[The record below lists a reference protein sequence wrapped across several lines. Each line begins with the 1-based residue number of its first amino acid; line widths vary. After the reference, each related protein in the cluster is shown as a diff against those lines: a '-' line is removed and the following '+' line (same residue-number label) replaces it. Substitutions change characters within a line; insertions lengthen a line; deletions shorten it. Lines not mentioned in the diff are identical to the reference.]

1 MKKNYKRIIKGILF
15 ICLTFFICFNVK
27 DVNAEETKKCSTERF
42 EVEIKNDTKTK
53 VITIDLKGDSNQ
65 WNVYLVDPDEIN
77 MPERNFIYTGIAYT
91 LTNDIT
97 KISYNGYGTE
107 NIGVILVKMNEEC
120 SDANEV
126 VQKIESARTAK
137 GRIETDTTKS
147 FYIYSK
153 GFQIPKNVSKDT
165 IDNSSKS
172 DLCAD
177 LQAGRFSSFS
187 GLVSKT
193 VFDASWERVTH
204 DTAYKAYIPACY
216 KSSLATK
223 PSEEEIKN
231 QIANALTSYYFVH
244 FGKNGTLPAINGAT
258 KVTDPTKNI
267 GLTCD
272 YLNLDTSADYYVNK
286 NSYYYEKTETKSETI
301 GTKTYSCN
309 KTCREVITVEY
320 GPPVA
325 TIAGLCFEYKV
336 KVKSEIS
343 CETETT
349 GDLTPPSS
357 DDYKTCEPVAY
368 CESSSHTANDKSAGP
383 NEEFDSC
390 VNSCDNGKYTQKC
403 INKCYNKVYANNN
416 NQLLN
421 YTDKIEATKL
431 AACNGYITKEKILNE
446 MSNADAG
453 AAVSQEILSNSSN
466 TECYG
471 YYEWA
476 GKKIVWVPGAAYWAK
491 YARFYFLNSTIAAET
506 IAHDKTNQPAKNVA
520 PSTNVGR
527 WKNGEVWYY
536 TAVQNGSNIGFKTAY
551 SWTFT
556 NGTTGDYSGIANCDW
571 TCSFIGCNVGDKLN
585 PSDAAGDFENDSQ
598 KYRYF
603 LNSCAAEATCSTTVA
618 EFTIEVNNK
627 TEDDNNVVTNN
638 IIDFTSNIQHSNGS
652 ATITDSDK
660 IILDSYWCNKEESP
674 KTKYMTEWSFP
685 GTWIN
690 NKTGEISYV
699 TKTNTAWHYKKD
711 KFCTSLNSADVNV
724 GWWYYG
730 MMKQMGHTGDDI
742 KKNVETGATMSDTDL
757 KNAVEDLN
765 ITATTRNFGHFK
777 WNIDVSCFYALYNTS
792 KKTDPDS
799 DPDSENCT
807 NPPCNDTIDE
817 NPVLRYRIRTVDNS
831 DLFPSTDGTETTDK
845 TKTGRTPGFNWTKDA
860 ANDKNEDY
868 VINPVELRESIQTKG
883 DSVYNE
889 KAEYIFELDKEALKA
904 IRTTNSN
911 SYTKYEGTFEVIN
924 GVSVYKSSLFRGTG
938 STLDS
943 KYITKLGT
951 LGCNNQTAN
960 GESCN
965 NY

>member
-27 DVNAEETKKCSTERF
+27 DVSAEETKKCSTESF
-42 EVEIKNDTKTK
+42 KGTITNKTDTK
-53 VITIDLKGDSNQ
+53 VITITLNGDPNQ
-65 WNVYLVDPDEIN
+65 WNVYLVDPDYIN
-77 MPERNFIYTGIAYT
+77 SPERSFIYTGIAYT
-91 LTNDIT
+91 LTNNIT
-97 KISYNGYGTE
+97 QISYNGYGTE

-120 SDANEV
+120 SDANAV
-126 VQKIESARTAK
+126 VQTIESARTAIGK
-137 GRIETDTTKS
+137 IETDTTKS
-147 FYIYSK
+147 FYIDSK
-153 GFQIPKNVSKDT
+153 GFEIPKYVPKDT

-172 DLCAD
+172 DLCGQ
-177 LQAGRFSSFS
+177 LQAGNYSSFS
-187 GLVSKT
+187 SLVSRK
-193 VFDASWERVTH
+193 VFDASWYGVTH
-204 DTAYKAYIPACY
+204 ESKYKAYIPACY
-216 KSSLATK
+216 KSSLSTK
-223 PSEEEIKN
+223 PTTEEIQN
-231 QIANALTSYYFVH
+231 QIANALTSYYFNNV
-244 FGKNGTLPAINGAT
+244 GKIGTLPDINGAT
-258 KVTDPTKNI
+258 IVGDPTQNI

-286 NSYYYEKTETKSETI
+286 NSYYYEKAETKSETI
-301 GTKTYSCN
+301 GTKTYKCQ

-349 GDLTPPSS
+349 GDLTPPDS

-368 CESSSHTANDKSAGP
+368 CESSSHTGNDKSAGP

-403 INKCYNKVYANNN
+403 INKCYNKVYANNS
-416 NQLLN
+416 NQLLS
-421 YTDKIEATKL
+421 YTDKVEATKL
-431 AACNGYITKEKILNE
+431 AACNGYITQSSILKETT
-446 MSNADAG
+446 DAG
-453 AAVSQEILSNSSN
+453 SKLSQEILSNSSN
-466 TECYG
+466 EASKACYG
-471 YYEWA
+471 YYKWSD
-476 GKKIVWVPGAAYWAK
+476 GKIVWVPGASNVYWAQ
-491 YARFYFLNSTIAAET
+491 YARFYFLNSSIAAET
-506 IAHDKTNQPAKNVA
+506 IAHDKINMPAKDVA
-520 PSTNVGR
+520 PSTSVGR

-536 TAVQNGSNIGFKTAY
+536 KAADGFKKA
-551 SWTFT
+551 SNWTKT
-556 NGTTGDYSGIANCDW
+556 DGKTGNSEGIAICDW
-571 TCSFIGCNVGDKLN
+571 TCSFIGCNSTDKLN
-585 PSDAAGDFENDSQ
+585 PFEAAGKFENDSQ
-598 KYRYF
+598 KYRDF

-618 EFTIEVNNK
+618 EFTIKANNK
-627 TEDDNNVVTNN
+627 IKNESTDNW
-638 IIDFTSNIQHSNGS
+638 IDFTSSIQQSNGQ
-652 ATITDSDK
+652 ATRTDTK
-660 IILDSYWCNKEESP
+660 NMILDSDGCYKQQATPNL
-674 KTKYMTEWSFP
+674 YMTEWSFP

-699 TKTNTAWHYKKD
+699 EKTDKAWHYKKD
-711 KFCTSLNSADVNV
+711 KFCTNLNSADVNV

-730 MMKQMGHTGDDI
+730 MMRQMGYPDNEAI
-742 KKNVETGATMSDTDL
+742 RKNVDGSTMNETEL
-757 KNAVEDLN
+757 KNAVTDLN
-765 ITATTRNFGHFK
+765 IKATTRDFGHFS

-792 KKTDPDS
+792 STPED
-799 DPDSENCT
+799 NCT
-807 NPPCNDTIDE
+807 NPPCDDTIDE

-845 TKTGRTPGFNWTKDA
+845 TTTGRTPGFNWTGDA

-868 VINPVELRESIQTKG
+868 VIDPVKLRESIQTTG
-883 DSVYNE
+883 DAVYNE
-889 KAEYIFELDKEALKA
+889 TADYIFNLDKEALKA

-943 KYITKLGT
+943 KYITRLGT

-960 GESCN
+960 GVSCN